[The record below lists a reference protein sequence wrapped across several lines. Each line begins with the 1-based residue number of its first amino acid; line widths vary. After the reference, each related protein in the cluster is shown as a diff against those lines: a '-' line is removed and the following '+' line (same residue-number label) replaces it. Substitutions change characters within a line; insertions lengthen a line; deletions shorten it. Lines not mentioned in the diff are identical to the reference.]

1 MVTVPP
7 PPLVV
12 QPNSAAL
19 FASNANSIQLRL
31 DEDPIG
37 VSFDILNPRAAN
49 HFTVITIYQ
58 SLLRSF
64 TI

>member
-1 MVTVPP
+1 
-7 PPLVV
+7 V